1 MINVEEYISILK
13 IYETISKEV
22 KYLTNSLVR
31 LKILATLYEQELN
44 MKELNNMTG
53 LSYSSISSNM
63 HDLEVEDYLYRESNK
78 YFLSNSTKLK
88 VRNVLELNGVIKV
101 LNEFFNILDKHIV
114 CMIPEKSIAEMNL
127 LEKANII
134 ESDGFDVY
142 RAYKYIADALAGA
155 DDVKCILPFYY
166 EEFNEK
172 LNNLCLEK
180 KSIDLIVSDLVFET
194 FKNNSKISKL
204 ESFSGKNNFLLIVT
218 NQMMILG
225 LFKDDGY
232 FDQNRLLTSDDEDSI
247 RWANNL
253 FENFKNKK

>member
-1 MINVEEYISILK
+1 M
-13 IYETISKEV
+13 
-22 KYLTNSLVR
+22 
-31 LKILATLYEQELN
+31 
-44 MKELNNMTG
+44 
-53 LSYSSISSNM
+53 
-63 HDLEVEDYLYRESNK
+63 
-78 YFLSNSTKLK
+78 
-88 VRNVLELNGVIKV
+88 
-101 LNEFFNILDKHIV
+101 
-114 CMIPEKSIAEMNL
+114 
-127 LEKANII
+127 
-134 ESDGFDVY
+134 
-142 RAYKYIADALAGA
+142 
-155 DDVKCILPFYY
+155 
-166 EEFNEK
+166 
-172 LNNLCLEK
+172 CLEK